1 MTDAGCICVAGYHFG
16 LKNESTFPLVFEV
29 GFEHFIEQPKEY
41 VDIQLQFKE
50 GFLDYEAHKA
60 LYQAKIGAQLLW
72 EIYPYQD
79 QRLFLVYHPETGA
92 LQQQAFYNAETRT
105 WQIYAEKSTHEAEE
119 VLNPLAYPMA
129 PLLWYVL
136 STEEPLLLVHA
147 SGVFDGTHGRI
158 FSGFSGV
165 GKSTMAQIWAGNGAK
180 VINDDRLL
188 LKRLSNGTWQMFNT
202 PMFYSDQ
209 NKSCALHRVYF
220 PFHSPTN
227 SLEPLSGAKAL
238 ATVLA
243 YTIHHGYDAQHL
255 LHHSNLAEKLVT
267 ELPIAKL
274 GVVPTD
280 AIIDFIRSNE

>member
-1 MTDAGCICVAGYHFG
+1 
-16 LKNESTFPLVFEV
+16 
-29 GFEHFIEQPKEY
+29 
-41 VDIQLQFKE
+41 
-50 GFLDYEAHKA
+50 
-60 LYQAKIGAQLLW
+60 
-72 EIYPYQD
+72 
-79 QRLFLVYHPETGA
+79 
-92 LQQQAFYNAETRT
+92 
-105 WQIYAEKSTHEAEE
+105 
-119 VLNPLAYPMA
+119 
-129 PLLWYVL
+129 L

-165 GKSTMAQIWAGNGAK
+165 GKSTMAQIWAGNGAQ

-209 NKSCALHRVYF
+209 NKSCALHWVYF
-220 PFHSPTN
+220 PFHSPIN

-255 LHHSNLAEKLVT
+255 LHHSNLAEQLIT